1 MPAAGSLTN
10 TLNKHLLIT
19 GPSGVGKSTLLKRVV
34 ASCQAQDLI
43 VRGFISEVIIV
54 KDRRMGWRLDGM
66 NGVGGILAHRDLVSA
81 DRMGPYGIDFPLFE
95 RIAQEELLADAQGSL
110 YVVDEIGLI
119 ASWSTA
125 VQIALDTVLDGS
137 IPVLAILRQKPTDY
151 TERVRGRADVTIVSM
166 DTNNRM
172 EVEGRVW
179 SWVAATRSG
188 S

>member
-1 MPAAGSLTN
+1 M
-10 TLNKHLLIT
+10 
-19 GPSGVGKSTLLKRVV
+19 
-34 ASCQAQDLI
+34 
-43 VRGFISEVIIV
+43 
-54 KDRRMGWRLDGM
+54 
-66 NGVGGILAHRDLVSA
+66 
-81 DRMGPYGIDFPLFE
+81 
-95 RIAQEELLADAQGSL
+95 
-110 YVVDEIGLI
+110 DEIGLI